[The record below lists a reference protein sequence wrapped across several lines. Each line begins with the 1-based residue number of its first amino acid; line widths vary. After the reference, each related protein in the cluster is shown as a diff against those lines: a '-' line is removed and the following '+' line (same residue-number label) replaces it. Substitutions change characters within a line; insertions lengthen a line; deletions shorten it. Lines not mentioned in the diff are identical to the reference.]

1 MTRKRWLLAP
11 VYSLLCSPCI
21 GQLAHAGGL
30 DQTTFSPLILFEDGG
45 YAEISAQR
53 RDITVSGALVAA
65 PNVGAQNVLQNRTTL
80 NLGYKQDLGDRMGV
94 ALQITTP
101 YAANTAYNAVGYPL
115 NGTTAT
121 LESRAI
127 TALLSYDIGQNA
139 LAYGGLRLLQSDGDI
154 YVSLNAGLP
163 NVFSYRFDGKSDTG
177 LGYVLGLAYSRPEF
191 GTRLALSYTSPI
203 DLTFSGQEGR
213 VLGVAGATPALSN
226 TRFGVEMPATL
237 SLDFQQGIATNTA
250 LFGRIQQ
257 SRWGGFEIRP
267 NLYPAGAL
275 VTYRDDVMRY
285 DLGVKH
291 RLSEEWGISALYSQE
306 PQTGGLSSNLAPVDG
321 LRAFTLGAE
330 YTRGGAAIGL
340 ALSEVRFDDT
350 TTGLGTTPFARFNGN
365 RARLVTIRLSHRF

>member
-1 MTRKRWLLAP
+1 MLAP
-11 VYSLLCSPCI
+11 VYSLLCSLCI
-21 GQLAHAGGL
+21 GQVAHAGGL
-30 DQTTFSPLILFEDGG
+30 NQTTFSPLILFEDGG

-101 YAANTAYNAVGYPL
+101 YAANTGYNAVMYPL

-213 VLGVAGATPALSN
+213 VLGVAGATPALSD

-237 SLDFQQGIATNTA
+237 SFDFQQGIATNTA

-257 SRWGGFEIRP
+257 SRSGGFEIRP

-285 DLGVKH
+285 DLGTKH

>member
-11 VYSLLCSPCI
+11 VYSLLCSLCI
-21 GQLAHAGGL
+21 GQVAHAGGL

-53 RDITVSGALVAA
+53 RDITVSCALVAA
-65 PNVGAQNVLQNRTTL
+65 PYVGAQNVLQNRTTL

-115 NGTTAT
+115 EATTAT

-139 LAYGGLRLLQSDGDI
+139 FAYGSLRLLQSDDDI
-154 YVSLNAGLP
+154 CVSLNAGLP
-163 NVFSYRFDGKSDTG
+163 NVFSYRFNGKSDTG
-177 LGYVLGLAYSRPEF
+177 LGDVLRLAYSRPEF

-213 VLGVAGATPALSN
+213 VLGV
-226 TRFGVEMPATL
+226 EMPATL

-250 LFGRIQQ
+250 LLAAFNKAVGGDLRSGRTSIPRGHW
-257 SRWGGFEIRP
+257 SHI
-267 NLYPAGAL
+267 
-275 VTYRDDVMRY
+275 VMM
-285 DLGVKH
+285 
-291 RLSEEWGISALYSQE
+291 SCAIIWA
-306 PQTGGLSSNLAPVDG
+306 SSIA
-321 LRAFTLGAE
+321 
-330 YTRGGAAIGL
+330 
-340 ALSEVRFDDT
+340 
-350 TTGLGTTPFARFNGN
+350 
-365 RARLVTIRLSHRF
+365 

>member
-11 VYSLLCSPCI
+11 VYSLLCSLCI
-21 GQLAHAGGL
+21 DQVAHAGGL

-65 PNVGAQNVLQNRTTL
+65 PNVGAQNVLQNPTTL

-94 ALQITTP
+94 ALQFTTP
-101 YAANTAYNAVGYPL
+101 DAANTAYHAAGYPL

-139 LAYGGLRLLQSDGDI
+139 FAYGRLRLLQSDGDI

-163 NVFSYRFDGKSDTG
+163 NVFSYRFDGEIDTG

-191 GTRLALSYTSPI
+191 GTRLALGYTSPI

-213 VLGVAGATPALSN
+213 VLGAAGATPALSD

-237 SLDFQQGIATNTA
+237 SLDLQQGIATNTA
-250 LFGRIQQ
+250 FLGRIQQ
-257 SRWGGFEIRP
+257 SRWGG
-267 NLYPAGAL
+267 
-275 VTYRDDVMRY
+275 T
-285 DLGVKH
+285 
-291 RLSEEWGISALYSQE
+291 
-306 PQTGGLSSNLAPVDG
+306 
-321 LRAFTLGAE
+321 
-330 YTRGGAAIGL
+330 
-340 ALSEVRFDDT
+340 
-350 TTGLGTTPFARFNGN
+350 
-365 RARLVTIRLSHRF
+365 

>member
-11 VYSLLCSPCI
+11 VYSLLCSLCI
-21 GQLAHAGGL
+21 CQVAHAGGL

-139 LAYGGLRLLQSDGDI
+139 FAYGCLRLLQSDGDI

-213 VLGVAGATPALSN
+213 VLGVAGATPALSD

-237 SLDFQQGIATNTA
+237 SLDFQQGIATTTA

-257 SRWGGFEIRP
+257 SRLGGFEIRP
-267 NLYPAGAL
+267 NL
-275 VTYRDDVMRY
+275 
-285 DLGVKH
+285 
-291 RLSEEWGISALYSQE
+291 
-306 PQTGGLSSNLAPVDG
+306 
-321 LRAFTLGAE
+321 
-330 YTRGGAAIGL
+330 
-340 ALSEVRFDDT
+340 
-350 TTGLGTTPFARFNGN
+350 
-365 RARLVTIRLSHRF
+365 

>member
-11 VYSLLCSPCI
+11 VYSLLCSLCI
-21 GQLAHAGGL
+21 GQVAHAGGL

-53 RDITVSGALVAA
+53 RDITVSCALVAA
-65 PNVGAQNVLQNRTTL
+65 PYVGAQNVLQNRTTL

-115 NGTTAT
+115 EATTAT

-139 LAYGGLRLLQSDGDI
+139 FAYGSLRLLQSDDDI

-163 NVFSYRFDGKSDTG
+163 NVFSYRFNGKSDTG
-177 LGYVLGLAYSRPEF
+177 LGDVLRLAYSRPEF

-213 VLGVAGATPALSN
+213 V
-226 TRFGVEMPATL
+226 FGVEMPATL

-250 LFGRIQQ
+250 LLAAFNKAVGGDLRSGRTSIPRGHW
-257 SRWGGFEIRP
+257 SHI
-267 NLYPAGAL
+267 
-275 VTYRDDVMRY
+275 VMM
-285 DLGVKH
+285 
-291 RLSEEWGISALYSQE
+291 SCAIIWA
-306 PQTGGLSSNLAPVDG
+306 SSIA
-321 LRAFTLGAE
+321 
-330 YTRGGAAIGL
+330 
-340 ALSEVRFDDT
+340 
-350 TTGLGTTPFARFNGN
+350 
-365 RARLVTIRLSHRF
+365 

>member
-11 VYSLLCSPCI
+11 VYSLLCSLCI
-21 GQLAHAGGL
+21 SQVAYAGGV
-30 DQTTFSPLILFEDGG
+30 DQTTFSPFILFENGG

-53 RDITVSGALVAA
+53 RDITVSGGLVATQ
-65 PNVGAQNVLQNRTTL
+65 NVGAQNVLQNRTTL
-80 NLGYKQDLGDRMGV
+80 NLGYKQDLGDRMSM

-101 YAANTAYNAVGYPL
+101 YAANTAYNAAVYPL

-121 LESRAI
+121 LESRSI

-139 LAYGGLRLLQSDGDI
+139 LAYGGLRLLQSDGDF

-163 NVFSYRFDGKSDTG
+163 NVFSYRFDGESDTG
-177 LGYVLGLAYSRPEF
+177 LGYVLGFAYSRPEF

-213 VLGVAGATPALSN
+213 VLGAAGATPALSD

-267 NLYPAGAL
+267 NLYPSGAL

-330 YTRGGAAIGL
+330 YTRGNAAIGF

-350 TTGLGTTPFARFNGN
+350 TTGLGTTPVARFNGN